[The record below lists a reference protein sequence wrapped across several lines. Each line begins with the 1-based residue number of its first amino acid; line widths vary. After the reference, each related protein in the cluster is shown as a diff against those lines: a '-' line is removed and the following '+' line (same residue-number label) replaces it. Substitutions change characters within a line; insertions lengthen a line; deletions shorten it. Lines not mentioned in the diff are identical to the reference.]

1 MDVVYYFPLVLIGV
15 RVHLFPSRTQKL
27 SLLSPTIVAGRL
39 AAKIGNAN
47 TITGLPKGGP
57 VFYACLRWRRL
68 GVDGRWA
75 FGRFL
80 FSGGDASK
88 SAAPQAERLRA
99 RTRRSR
105 RAAVASFA
113 MLLSA
118 SCFSTLAENA
128 INFILCQCCA
138 AAGGIGDGN
147 GGKISDCVPH
157 VYAAASRLCAC
168 VKNSFLTHARLDLR
182 LRRRRRYTYR
192 NRARAW

>member
-1 MDVVYYFPLVLIGV
+1 MDVVYYHLLVLIGV

-80 FSGGDASK
+80 FGGGT
-88 SAAPQAERLRA
+88 RA
-99 RTRRSR
+99 NR
-105 RAAVASFA
+105 
-113 MLLSA
+113 
-118 SCFSTLAENA
+118 
-128 INFILCQCCA
+128 Q
-138 AAGGIGDGN
+138 
-147 GGKISDCVPH
+147 
-157 VYAAASRLCAC
+157 
-168 VKNSFLTHARLDLR
+168 
-182 LRRRRRYTYR
+182 RRRRKGCGPEQGAAGVRLLLHSQCSFLLLCFGREPHKFYPLPVLCSGRR
-192 NRARAW
+192 NRRWQWGSKSQIVSLTFMQRRRVCVHVSRILF

>member
-1 MDVVYYFPLVLIGV
+1 MLIGV

-80 FSGGDASK
+80 FGGGGREQIG
-88 SAAPQAERLRA
+88 SAAGGKAAGQNKAQQACGRCFIRNA
-99 RTRRSR
+99 P
-105 RAAVASFA
+105 F
-113 MLLSA
+113 
-118 SCFSTLAENA
+118 CFSAFAENP
-128 INFILCQCCA
+128 INSLLCQCCA
-138 AAGGIGDGN
+138 AAGGIGNGN
-147 GGKISDCVPH
+147 GGQNLRLCP
-157 VYAAASRLCAC
+157 SRLYSGAAFVCMC
-168 VKNSFLTHARLDLR
+168 QDFFFDTR
-182 LRRRRRYTYR
+182 TYR
-192 NRARAW
+192 FKVAP

>member
-1 MDVVYYFPLVLIGV
+1 MDVVYYYLLVLIGV

-57 VFYACLRWRRL
+57 VFYACSRWRRL

-75 FGRFL
+75 FGG
-80 FSGGDASK
+80 SCSAGDASK
-88 SAAPQAERLRA
+88 SAAPQAERLRT

-105 RAAVASFA
+105 RAVVVSFA

-118 SCFSTLAENA
+118 SPALAENPHK
-128 INFILCQCCA
+128 FSPLPVLCSGQRNRRWQW
-138 AAGGIGDGN
+138 GSKSQIV
-147 GGKISDCVPH
+147 S
-157 VYAAASRLCAC
+157 
-168 VKNSFLTHARLDLR
+168 LTFMQ
-182 LRRRRRYTYR
+182 RRRVCGHVSRILF
-192 NRARAW
+192 

>member
-1 MDVVYYFPLVLIGV
+1 MDVVYYYLLVLIGV

-57 VFYACLRWRRL
+57 VFYTCKRWRRL

-75 FGRFL
+75 FGG
-80 FSGGDASK
+80 SCSAGDASK

-99 RTRRSR
+99 RTGRER
-105 RAAVASFA
+105 RAVVVSFA
-113 MLLSA
+113 MRLSA
-118 SCFSTLAENA
+118 SCFSALAENA
-128 INFILCQCCA
+128 INFILCQRCA
-138 AAGGIGDGN
+138 AAGGIGDGK

-168 VKNSFLTHARLDLR
+168 VKNSFLPHARIDLR
-182 LRRRRRYTYR
+182 SRRRRRYTYR